1 LILSLAGCGR
11 KAGLDAPPSAAVP
24 GTPTAQS
31 STAAPSTTA
40 PDNASHAQGPP
51 GMASIAPTSHEDAQK
66 NGFDSE
72 GNPVAGPGQKKTF
85 PLDFLLQ

>member
-1 LILSLAGCGR
+1 
-11 KAGLDAPPSAAVP
+11 
-24 GTPTAQS
+24 
-31 STAAPSTTA
+31 
-40 PDNASHAQGPP
+40 
-51 GMASIAPTSHEDAQK
+51 MASIAPTSHEDAQK